1 MAEPI
6 IKVEGLSKTFL
17 SKERKKGERKRKKE
31 VHALKSV
38 NLEVLDGEVFGLLGP
53 NGAGKTTLIKILTTL
68 LLPTGGTAWVNGYNI
83 TKGEN
88 EVRASIGCMLM
99 GDRGLYWKLTGREN
113 LDYFGALYHVPKADR
128 AKRIEYLIDLLKL
141 GDFVDRTVE
150 TYSSGQRMIVAFAK
164 PLVNDAP
171 IMFLDEPTVTMDV
184 PTARELRRIVKALN
198 DEGKT
203 ILYTTHLMH
212 EAEELCDRVAIIDH
226 GEIIALGTPQELK
239 DSLSHEDVVSLE
251 GIFPEAT
258 VSRLRAVP
266 GILDVAVTAGD
277 GGRTKLDVMVENS
290 RAMLLESL
298 IPIICA
304 GLPILLGTAVAGGE
318 QNAATNFFTY
328 THTQTATG
336 QPLTAADFRLY
347 MLMGSNTF
355 MVVSLMLWLIGY
367 WVRREQ
373 GTGTLEALYLA
384 PAKRGYVLAGGTSY
398 TLVRSLM
405 AFLPATVPG
414 ALPFHVNPLNGPLP
428 PAIHY

>member
-1 MAEPI
+1 MDVLMAEPI
-6 IKVEGLSKTFL
+6 IKVEGLTKTFL
-17 SKERKKGERKRKKE
+17 SRERKKGAGRKKE
-31 VHALKSV
+31 EGQGAETV
-38 NLEVLDGEVFGLLGP
+38 NLAGLGGQVFGPPGP
-53 NGAGKTTLIKILTTL
+53 NGAGKTTLIKIPTAPPP
-68 LLPTGGTAWVNGYNI
+68 PTGGTAWVNGYNI
-83 TKGEN
+83 TKEEN

-113 LDYFGALYHVPKADR
+113 LDYFGALYHVPRADR

-164 PLVNDAP
+164 SLVNDAP

-239 DSLSHEDVVSLE
+239 DSLSHEDVVSLS

-266 GILDVAVTAGD
+266 GILDVA
-277 GGRTKLDVMVENS
+277 
-290 RAMLLESL
+290 
-298 IPIICA
+298 
-304 GLPILLGTAVAGGE
+304 
-318 QNAATNFFTY
+318 
-328 THTQTATG
+328 
-336 QPLTAADFRLY
+336 
-347 MLMGSNTF
+347 
-355 MVVSLMLWLIGY
+355 
-367 WVRREQ
+367 
-373 GTGTLEALYLA
+373 
-384 PAKRGYVLAGGTSY
+384 
-398 TLVRSLM
+398 
-405 AFLPATVPG
+405 
-414 ALPFHVNPLNGPLP
+414 
-428 PAIHY
+428 

>member
-1 MAEPI
+1 MNVPMPEPI
-6 IKVEGLSKTFL
+6 IKVEGLTKTFL
-17 SKERKKGERKRKKE
+17 SRERKKGAGRKKKE
-31 VHALKSV
+31 VQALKAV

-68 LLPTGGTAWVNGYNI
+68 LIPTGGTAWVNGYNI
-83 TKGEN
+83 TKEED

-99 GDRGLYWKLTGREN
+99 GDRGLYWKVTGREN

-164 PLVNDAP
+164 SLVNDAP

-226 GEIIALGTPQELK
+226 GEIIALGMPQELK

-258 VSRLRAVP
+258 VVRLRAVP

-290 RAMLLESL
+290 RAMLPRIIEAVTGNGATVEEIRPKEVTLEDVFVAKTGRTL
-298 IPIICA
+298 A
-304 GLPILLGTAVAGGE
+304 VDTRVAGE
-318 QNAATNFFTY
+318 K
-328 THTQTATG
+328 
-336 QPLTAADFRLY
+336 
-347 MLMGSNTF
+347 
-355 MVVSLMLWLIGY
+355 VV
-367 WVRREQ
+367 
-373 GTGTLEALYLA
+373 
-384 PAKRGYVLAGGTSY
+384 RGRGG
-398 TLVRSLM
+398 
-405 AFLPATVPG
+405 
-414 ALPFHVNPLNGPLP
+414 
-428 PAIHY
+428 

>member
-1 MAEPI
+1 MDVLMAEPI
-6 IKVEGLSKTFL
+6 IKVEGLTKTFL
-17 SKERKKGERKRKKE
+17 SRERKKGAGRKKKE
-31 VHALKSV
+31 VQALKAV
-38 NLEVLDGEVFGLLGP
+38 NLAVLDGEVFGLLGP

-83 TKGEN
+83 TKEEN

-164 PLVNDAP
+164 SLVNDAP

-226 GEIIALGTPQELK
+226 GQIIALGSPNELK
-239 DSLSHEDVVSLE
+239 ASLVREGVVHLE
-251 GIFPEAT
+251 GVLPAS
-258 VSRLRAVP
+258 VVDRLRAIP
-266 GILDVAVTAGD
+266 GIQDVTAQAEAN
-277 GGRTKLDVMVENS
+277 GRTSLAVRCDNS
-290 RAMLLESL
+290 RALLPRMIEAVTSDGASL
-298 IPIICA
+298 EFIKPQE
-304 GLPILLGTAVAGGE
+304 V
-318 QNAATNFFTY
+318 
-328 THTQTATG
+328 
-336 QPLTAADFRLY
+336 
-347 MLMGSNTF
+347 
-355 MVVSLMLWLIGY
+355 
-367 WVRREQ
+367 
-373 GTGTLEALYLA
+373 TLEDVFVARTGRTLA
-384 PAKRGYVLAGGTSY
+384 VDTSEVVKEAKGGGSGRG
-398 TLVRSLM
+398 
-405 AFLPATVPG
+405 
-414 ALPFHVNPLNGPLP
+414 
-428 PAIHY
+428 

>member
-6 IKVEGLSKTFL
+6 IKVETLSKMFL
-17 SKERKKGERKRKKE
+17 SRERKKGAGRKKKE
-31 VHALKSV
+31 VHALKAV

-83 TKGEN
+83 TKEED

-113 LDYFGALYHVPKADR
+113 LDRCGAWYHVPKADR

-164 PLVNDAP
+164 SLVNDAP

-239 DSLSHEDVVSLE
+239 DSLSHEDVVSRE
-251 GIFPEAT
+251 GIVPEAT

-266 GILDVAVTAGD
+266 GILEVAVTAED
-277 GGRTKLDVMVENS
+277 SGRSKLDVMVENS
-290 RAMLLESL
+290 RAMLPRIIEAVTGNGSTVEEIKPKEITLEDVFVAKTGRTL
-298 IPIICA
+298 A
-304 GLPILLGTAVAGGE
+304 VDTRVAGE
-318 QNAATNFFTY
+318 KA
-328 THTQTATG
+328 
-336 QPLTAADFRLY
+336 
-347 MLMGSNTF
+347 
-355 MVVSLMLWLIGY
+355 
-367 WVRREQ
+367 VR
-373 GTGTLEALYLA
+373 G
-384 PAKRGYVLAGGTSY
+384 RGG
-398 TLVRSLM
+398 
-405 AFLPATVPG
+405 
-414 ALPFHVNPLNGPLP
+414 
-428 PAIHY
+428 